1 MNEQQD
7 GPIPGIIGQDVPAEN
22 EAPQTGE
29 TKAPE
34 KIFDSSEF
42 TGVEEPAPETLRL
55 NKDGQEKTQ
64 KKSGSGGSFI
74 TKWYVWAIAC
84 GVISV
89 AAVVA
94 ILIIVA
100 IDSGKI
106 ANANALAKYDA
117 VSTEIN
123 STYEKFEKAFEET
136 SYSVYDIYNTPSDLS
151 LYPTVE
157 QYNAMKAKCL
167 AKFGVSDDDSNF
179 VTTRMTGSQLLDV
192 GGNVAEAEERL
203 SRINSSYTS
212 ATSSIENCKDEML
225 EPVLSDFEIE
235 IGKVTQNDSKY
246 FSLPIKVKY
255 NGERD
260 LNSLEIKVSLK
271 DRNGVDVINY
281 RDFLEASYSAYSNG
295 GKKITKGDTVE
306 LDAFKNYY
314 SSSSTRA
321 EELESATIK
330 LIGISGSYAANIK

>member
-7 GPIPGIIGQDVPAEN
+7 GPIPGIIGQDTPAEN

-42 TGVEEPAPETLRL
+42 TGAEEPAPETLRL

-64 KKSGSGGSFI
+64 KAPKGGSFI

-94 ILIIVA
+94 ILIIIAV
-100 IDSGKI
+100 DGGKI

-123 STYEKFEKAFEET
+123 STYEKFEKAFEEAN
-136 SYSVYDIYNTPSDLS
+136 YSIYNIYSSPLDSS
-151 LYPTVE
+151 LYPTTE
-157 QYNAMKAKCL
+157 QYSDAKAKCL

-203 SRINSSYTS
+203 SRINSSYSS
-212 ATSSIENCKDEML
+212 ATSSINNCYEEIM
-225 EPVLSDFEIE
+225 EPILKDFEIE
-235 IGKVTQNDSKY
+235 IGEIAQKDSKY
-246 FSLPIKVKY
+246 FSLPVKVKY
-255 NGERD
+255 NGDRIIS
-260 LNSLEIKVSLK
+260 SLTVRVNFK
-271 DRNGVDVINY
+271 DKNGVDIFSI
-281 RDFLEASYSAYSNG
+281 DKSASYSYYSHGN
-295 GKKITKGDTVE
+295 KKITKGDTIE
-306 LDAFKNYY
+306 LDVLDGYY
-314 SSSSTRA
+314 SSIGDHVD
-321 EELESATIK
+321 ELKTAKVK
-330 LIGISGSYAANIK
+330 LTGLSGSYDNSSK